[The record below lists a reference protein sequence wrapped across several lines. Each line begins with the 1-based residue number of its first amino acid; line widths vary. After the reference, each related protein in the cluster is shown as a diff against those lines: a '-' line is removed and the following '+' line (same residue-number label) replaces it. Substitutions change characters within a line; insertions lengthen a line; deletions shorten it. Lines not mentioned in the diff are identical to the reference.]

1 MFKLKKYLK
10 GYWGRFFIGPFFKFL
25 EAVFELIVPLVMIE
39 IMDKGIPNNDT
50 AYIWKMG
57 LVLFILGALG
67 LCFSL
72 ICQYFAS
79 VVSQGFARN
88 LRHDLFKHINEI
100 SFSDIDKY
108 GTSHLITRITN
119 DIYQAQTGIAFIMR
133 LVVRSPFIVIG
144 SIVAAVMI
152 DPVLG
157 IVFCVIGPV
166 VSILLVVVLSYIT
179 KQYKTINKKLDK
191 ISLISRENLSGVR
204 VVRSFSKQNDEIEKF
219 EEGNEDFTQA
229 NLRISKIQAYLNPLT
244 FALINLAIVFIVYYG
259 GVRVEVGNIT
269 QGELI
274 SFVNYMNQ
282 ISVATVALANLF
294 VILSK
299 GNASSQRIYNLLM
312 IEPKIVGGDKSFNKE
327 EENVVEFN
335 NVYLNYTGSNDDELE
350 DISFNIKKG
359 EMLGIIGGTGS
370 GKSSI
375 VNLIPRFYDAKSGQ
389 IKISG
394 IDIKDLSLE
403 SLRDN
408 IGLVPQ
414 KSVLYSGTIAS
425 NLKWGKEDAT
435 EEEMIEA
442 LKISQAYDFVMEKN
456 DGLNEVVLQGGK
468 NFSGGQKQR
477 LSIARALIKKP
488 SILILD
494 DSSSALDFKTDRNL
508 RRLLRENIDDTSII
522 IVSQRCTS
530 IMDCDKILVIDDG
543 KIDAIGTHE
552 ELMINSKIYQDIYR
566 SQVKDGE

>member
-39 IMDKGIPNNDT
+39 IMDNGIANNDT

-191 ISLISRENLSGVR
+191 ISLVSRENLSGVR

-219 EEGNEDFTQA
+219 EESNEEFTQA
-229 NLRISKIQAYLNPLT
+229 NLRISRIQAYLNPLT

-259 GVRVEVGNIT
+259 GIRVEFGHIT

-312 IEPKIVGGDKSFNKE
+312 IDAKIVGGDIPFNKQ
-327 EENVVEFN
+327 EENVVEFK

-350 DISFNIKKG
+350 NISFSIKKG

-375 VNLIPRFYDAKSGQ
+375 VNLIPRFYDSKDGQ

-394 IDIKDLSLE
+394 IDIKDLNLK

-442 LKISQAYDFVMEKN
+442 LKISQAYDFVMEKPE
-456 DGLNEVVLQGGK
+456 GLNEVVLQGGK

-508 RRLLRENIDDTSII
+508 RKALRENIHDTSII

-543 KIDAIGTHE
+543 KIDAMGTHE
-552 ELMINSKIYQDIYR
+552 QLMKQSKIYQDIYR